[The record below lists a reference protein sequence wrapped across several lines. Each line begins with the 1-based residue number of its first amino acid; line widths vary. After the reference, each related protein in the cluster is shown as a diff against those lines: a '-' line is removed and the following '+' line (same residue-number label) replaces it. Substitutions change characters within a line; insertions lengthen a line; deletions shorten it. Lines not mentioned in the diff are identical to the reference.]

1 MKKDIIIV
9 GVGGQGILLASRV
22 LGRLAM
28 DAGLDIKVSEVHGM
42 SQRGGDVITHVRVGE
57 KVLSPLVTE
66 GEADAILSFELMEA
80 ARALPF
86 LKGQGGRIV
95 VNSQKI
101 EPVTVKIGAAEYPE
115 GIDALLRSRGRVLEF
130 DARAVAAECD
140 APKSVNIALLGAFAA
155 GESFTQE
162 AWLAAVEACVPPKT
176 IEANRRAFL
185 AGWQLGEKA

>member
-1 MKKDIIIV
+1 MTKTDFKSGFVAVV
-9 GVGGQGILLASRV
+9 GRPNVGKSTLVNTL
-22 LGRLAM
+22 
-28 DAGLDIKVSEVHGM
+28 
-42 SQRGGDVITHVRVGE
+42 VGE
-57 KVLSPLVTE
+57 KIAIVSDRPQTTRNRLLGVMSGE
-66 GEADAILSFELMEA
+66 GYQMVFVDTPGIHKPRTQLGSYMMQAVQSGL
-80 ARALPF
+80 
-86 LKGQGGRIV
+86 
-95 VNSQKI
+95 
-101 EPVTVKIGAAEYPE
+101 E